1 MWVFVLFALQAQI
14 NAHICDK
21 YIMNSCNCK
30 EKIGNA
36 PRAPAEFCQS
46 VVLLGKFARLAQSKS
61 KIGFSLLPVY
71 E

>member
-1 MWVFVLFALQAQI
+1 
-14 NAHICDK
+14 
-21 YIMNSCNCK
+21 MNEANCK
-30 EKIGNA
+30 GKVANA